1 MAAVPETKFV
11 RAGDTDIVYQV
22 FGRGPLHL
30 VVVNGWFTNI
40 DVMWELPEYA
50 RCLDRLATLLA
61 SSCSTS
67 AAPGFPTG

>member
-11 RAGDTDIVYQV
+11 RAGETDVAYQV

-40 DVMWELPEYA
+40 DVVWELPEYRA
-50 RCLDRLATLLA
+50 LLG
-61 SSCSTS
+61 SPRDLRS
-67 AAPGFPTG
+67 GRDVR